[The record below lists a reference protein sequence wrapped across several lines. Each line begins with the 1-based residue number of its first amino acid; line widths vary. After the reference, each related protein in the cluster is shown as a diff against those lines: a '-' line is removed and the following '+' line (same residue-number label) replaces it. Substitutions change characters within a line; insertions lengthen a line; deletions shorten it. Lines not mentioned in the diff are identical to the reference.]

1 MACRW
6 LFFRCSVLVTCLA
19 CIGISSCST
28 TPAPT
33 EETKYQEFWPAPPE
47 LARYRYVMSIFS
59 SDDIELKSETEQLRE
74 LLVGKE
80 NPDYQLRR
88 PLDIAVNQGRIYL
101 IDSGSSLV
109 HVFDLQRRRYFNFGF
124 RFQGKLTRPV
134 SLSIDQKGL
143 VYVADRGRNSIIVY
157 DSIGLYVSHINLDSI
172 TSQIAG
178 ITTDPAGEY
187 IYIVDRGGVD
197 SNLHQVVKID
207 KQGTLVKQFG
217 QRGQAP
223 GEFNLP
229 GDIVMGLSGELYVL
243 DVGNFRVQ
251 VFDGEGAF
259 IKSWGDAGASLGQFG
274 IPRSISVDRDNHL
287 YISDAQFGN
296 IQIFDG
302 EGRLLLPLGQ
312 LSGKSGPGQYSL
324 ITGITVDQSNYLYV
338 LDQFFNKIDV
348 FQKLDID
355 TMEAN

>member
-1 MACRW
+1 MTCRW
-6 LFFRCSVLVTCLA
+6 GFFRFSVLVTCLA

-28 TPAPT
+28 TPVPT
-33 EETKYQEFWPAPPE
+33 EKTKYQEFWPAPPE
-47 LARYRYVMSIFS
+47 LARYRYIMSIFS
-59 SDDIELKSETEQLRE
+59 SDDIELKSEEEQFRE
-74 LLVGKE
+74 LLVGKKKP
-80 NPDYQLRR
+80 NFQLRR
-88 PLDIAVNQGRIYL
+88 PLDIAVKQGRIYL

-178 ITTDPAGEY
+178 ITTDPAGEF

-197 SNLHQVVKID
+197 SDLHQVVKID
-207 KQGTLVKQFG
+207 KQGRLVKQIG

-229 GDIVMGLSGELYVL
+229 ADIVMGSSGKLYVL
-243 DVGNFRVQ
+243 DAGNFRVQ
-251 VFDGEGAF
+251 VIDGEGAF
-259 IKSWGDAGASLGQFG
+259 INSWGDAGASLGQFG
-274 IPRSISVDRDNHL
+274 MPRSISIDRDNQL

-296 IQIFDG
+296 IQIFDA

-312 LSGKSGPGQYSL
+312 LSDKSGPGRYSL
-324 ITGITVDQSNYLYV
+324 ITGITVDQNNYLYV
-338 LDQFFNKIDV
+338 LDQFFNKIDI

-355 TMEAN
+355 TTEAN

>member
-6 LFFRCSVLVTCLA
+6 LFFRYSVLVTCLA

-28 TPAPT
+28 TPVPA

-47 LARYRYVMSIFS
+47 LARYRYIMSIFS
-59 SDDIELKSETEQLRE
+59 SDGVVLKSEAEQFQE
-74 LLVGKE
+74 FLVGKKK
-80 NPDYQLRR
+80 PSYQLRR
-88 PLDIAVNQGRIYL
+88 PLDIAVRQGRIYL

-109 HVFDLQRRRYFNFGF
+109 HVFDMQRRRYFNFGF
-124 RFQGKLTRPV
+124 RFEGKLSRPV
-134 SLSIDQKGL
+134 SLSVDEKGL

-157 DSIGLYVSHINLDSI
+157 DSFGLYVSHISLDTI

-178 ITTDPAGEY
+178 ITTDPAGEFL
-187 IYIVDRGGVD
+187 YIVDRGGVD
-197 SNLHQVVKID
+197 SNLHRVVIID
-207 KQGTLVKQFG
+207 KQGTLVKQIG

-229 GDIVMGLSGELYVL
+229 SDIVMGLSGKLYVL
-243 DVGNFRVQ
+243 DAGNFRVQ
-251 VFDGEGAF
+251 VFDAEGTF
-259 IKSWGDAGASLGQFG
+259 INSWGDAGASLGQFG
-274 IPRSISVDRDNHL
+274 MPRSISVDRENHL

-296 IQIFDG
+296 IQIFDT

-312 LSGKSGPGQYSL
+312 LSNKSEPGRYSL
-324 ITGITVDQSNYLYV
+324 ITGIIVDQSNYLYV
-338 LDQFFNKIDV
+338 LDQSFNKIDI

-355 TMEAN
+355 TMEVN